1 MFNNSQS
8 YLAKPVPYFSQSFRR
23 ASLTSSRHCM
33 RQYANRC
40 FSAEVFLWR
49 QICYHVTKD
58 ALLVLN
64 HNIKL
69 RFKISTL
76 KAHDRHCMRQY
87 ANRCFSAEVFLWR
100 QICYYV
106 AKDAQQVL
114 NHNDQCSKR

>member
-23 ASLTSSRHCM
+23 ASLVNSRRCL

-49 QICYHVTKD
+49 KICYYVTKD

-64 HNIKL
+64 HNIRL
-69 RFKISTL
+69 RFKMVKTAL
-76 KAHDRHCMRQY
+76 K
-87 ANRCFSAEVFLWR
+87 N
-100 QICYYV
+100 
-106 AKDAQQVL
+106 
-114 NHNDQCSKR
+114 